1 MNEALFATAV
11 TKSISATSASTLHL
25 KGHGD
30 LSFALQFGDAR
41 KHSGAVPFLISWS
54 GIPGEVALFGL
65 FVPADTIS
73 TIDADDALDREFM
86 AWLEALRAS
95 SLVAPDQ
102 HLAGIRVMAIDIAPA
117 LEDISPA
124 EVLAA
129 AGVVLADLIKDAGG
143 IVLTVE
149 LFRVEQR
156 NPLRLSIMDKPLAEA
171 WGSHYQAAAG
181 LKLLAG
187 HRPIPGTPYIAPAVF
202 GKRLPG

>member
-1 MNEALFATAV
+1 M
-11 TKSISATSASTLHL
+11 TKSISTSSVSTLHV

-30 LSFALQFGDAR
+30 LPFALKFGDAT

-54 GIPGEVALFGL
+54 GIPGEAALFGL
-65 FVPADTIS
+65 LVPADTIS
-73 TIDADDALDREFM
+73 TINAADALDREFI

-95 SLVAPDQ
+95 SLVAPD
-102 HLAGIRVMAIDIAPA
+102 HHPAGIRVMAIDIAPA
-117 LEDISPA
+117 LEYISPA

-129 AGVVLADLIKDAGG
+129 AGVVLADLIRDAGDM
-143 IVLTVE
+143 VLTVE

-156 NPLRLSIMDKPLAEA
+156 NPLRLSIMDKLLAEA